1 MINELIK
8 LKDSR
13 VKPKWFLRQAGRH
26 IPEYFSIRKKHKSF
40 IDFCLDE
47 NSIINATI
55 LPLKYYNID
64 AAILFS
70 DILLI
75 PHFLGQKVTFEKKTG
90 PVLKKI
96 SINKEFIKKD
106 IDLND
111 FTSIKNAISK
121 IKKKLPPSKDLIG
134 FCGAPWTLACYMI
147 EGGSSKDFATTRT
160 FLWNEEEIFFKLIN
174 KLIKNCADFLE
185 YQYLAGCTVLMI
197 FDTCSSMIPDRYWVK
212 FGIEPIKL
220 IVDILRKK
228 NIKCPIIGLPFKSGE
243 MLIQYS
249 YESLVDVVSIDW
261 KTSLDWAL
269 KNINKH
275 VYTQGNLDPAI
286 LTSDNPI
293 AIKKEVYRILDLT
306 KKRCHIFNVGHGLT
320 PEVKIKNVKYTIKL
334 IDDYF

>member
-8 LKDSR
+8 SKDSR

-26 IPEYFSIRKKHKSF
+26 IPEYFSIRNKHNNF
-40 IDFCLDE
+40 IDFCLNE

-70 DILLI
+70 DILLL
-75 PHFLGQKVTFEKKTG
+75 PHFLGQKVTFKKKIG

-96 SINKEFIKKD
+96 SINEEFLKKD

-111 FTSIKNAISK
+111 FKSIKNAISK

-147 EGGSSKDFATTRT
+147 EGGSSKDYAATRT

-197 FDTCSSMIPDRYWVK
+197 FDTWSSMIPDRYWVK

-220 IVDILRKK
+220 IVDILRNK
-228 NIKCPIIGLPFKSGE
+228 NVKCPIIGLPFKSGE

-249 YESLVDVVSIDW
+249 YESLVDIVSIDW

-269 KNINKH
+269 KNINQH

-286 LTSDNPI
+286 LTCNNPI

-320 PEVKIKNVKYTIKL
+320 PEVKINNVKYTIKL